1 MAIAYIF
8 LAFRLQESKPKDL
21 LCIACDVVSST
32 RIQGHVTSLRRAKLR
47 CTAPWFTVRTDLPQ
61 VRGKWQ
67 WSFAHL
73 QTSENFCDHGS
84 CVATAPA
91 ANLGMLSNLLV
102 GPPSEI
108 FWLVLLVLENT
119 HLGCEAVAMS
129 PVEKKNNHCAE
140 DQDVKRSNFHPFRH
154 PCSLELFFSIIS
166 KHSACP
172 IHQHQNTTLQKDPW
186 MDNLCGS
193 SKSLPLTW
201 GSRGQWTRDPL
212 QVDLSFGSRAGR
224 KGRQQHRPRNRLFF
238 DVRGRQE

>member
-1 MAIAYIF
+1 MAVELCPPPDVREF
-8 LAFRLQESKPKDL
+8 LRSWQ
-21 LCIACDVVSST
+21 
-32 RIQGHVTSLRRAKLR
+32 LR
-47 CTAPWFTVRTDLPQ
+47 CHRSCCKLGNAQQSF
-61 VRGKWQ
+61 G
-67 WSFAHL
+67 WSSFR
-73 QTSENFCDHGS
+73 
-84 CVATAPA
+84 
-91 ANLGMLSNLLV
+91 NLLA
-102 GPPSEI
+102 GPPCARKHALRLRSCSH
-108 FWLVLLVLENT
+108 VPS
-119 HLGCEAVAMS
+119 G
-129 PVEKKNNHCAE
+129 KKNNHCAE